1 MTYRIL
7 TISIILNI
15 MRKIKYI
22 NISLFIIAMLNIFS
36 SCVKK
41 DFDDVP
47 LTVPSVDFTSN
58 CTIANL
64 KQYYTDNDNNAP
76 LLISND
82 TIIEGVVT
90 ANDES
95 GNLYKKL
102 FIQDGTAGLEIELDK
117 ADTYTEFRIG
127 QKVFIKCKG
136 LYIGEYGSKVQLG
149 YISNGEMGRIPL
161 AYISEH
167 IFLDGMPGTA
177 PTPEHKS
184 IASFT
189 GADYDK
195 LITLDSVYFETP
207 GVVYAITGDE
217 NITATERN
225 IFDKDG
231 TTFIALRTSSYANFA
246 GYKTPKGYGSVT
258 GILGIYNGTYQ
269 FYIRDTN
276 DVKGF
281 AGNSPIYLLNIDFAS
296 GFGGFTTQNI
306 LGNQEWNIQTWSG
319 VTYAVMS
326 GYVSGS
332 GTYANEDWL
341 ISPSC
346 NLEQSTNEILTF
358 QTKCYSNA
366 NTDGSLTLYYSLNY
380 VSGNPSTAD
389 WVPITGYTLSSGSY
403 TLASSGDIDLS
414 GISGT
419 NVHIAFKYV
428 STSSNANTCEIA
440 NIKIKGLS
448 N

>member
-1 MTYRIL
+1 M
-7 TISIILNI
+7 NKFN
-15 MRKIKYI
+15 KIYK
-22 NISLFIIAMLNIFS
+22 SFFIIAMLTIFS

-64 KQYYTDNDNNAP
+64 KQYYADNNNGVP

-177 PTPEHKS
+177 PAAEHKS

-189 GADYDK
+189 SADYDK
-195 LITLDSVYFETP
+195 LITMDSVYFETP

-217 NITATERN
+217 NITATERK
-225 IFDKDG
+225 IVDKSG
-231 TTFIALRTSSYANFA
+231 TSSIALRTSSYANFA

-281 AGNSPIYLLNIDFAS
+281 AGNSPVYLVNENFSTGTLNTFTEYSVIGDGQHWTAS
-296 GFGGFTTQNI
+296 SF
-306 LGNQEWNIQTWSG
+306 
-319 VTYAVMS
+319 
-326 GYVSGS
+326 S
-332 GTYANEDWL
+332 GTYFAKISGYSSGYFANEDWL
-341 ISPSC
+341 ISPSV
-346 NLEQSTNEILTF
+346 NFDNYTSEILNFFTMMN
-358 QTKCYSNA
+358 YGSA
-366 NTDGSLTLYYSLNY
+366 GDGSLKVYYSTDY
-380 VSGNPSTAD
+380 VSGNPNLATWIDITSSCSLST
-389 WVPITGYTLSSGSY
+389 GSW
-403 TLASSGDIDLS
+403 TNVSSGDVDVSAIT
-414 GISGT
+414 GT
-419 NVHIAFKYV
+419 NVHLAFKYTC
-428 STSSNANTCEIA
+428 STSNVATWELGGIT
-440 NIKIKGLS
+440 IKGLT